1 MSESESGTSPLVL
14 SYSGPTPDDELLG
27 WITDGIVSGVILFRD
42 NAPDEDSVRAAT
54 ERIHAAGSGRVLIM
68 IDEEGGRVRR
78 LPDAA
83 ESMPELR
90 RYADKP
96 LSALADSYRAVA
108 ERLKRL
114 GIDVLLAP
122 VIDVGGFG
130 TEWLDPRT
138 FSDDPERIA
147 EMARVV
153 IPAIQATGVIACAK
167 HFPGLHGV
175 AVDPHT
181 ARATERTAPSEWE
194 NLDAIPFRAAVASG
208 VQSIMVGHQIMMGF
222 DPENPSC
229 LSPIIVSVLLRQ
241 RLGYTG
247 LVMTDDLAMGAI
259 ANYYAIEHVIPM
271 ALRAG
276 CNRTLICNDRDLQR
290 RAVEFWRTH
299 ATS

>member
-1 MSESESGTSPLVL
+1 MSGSESQTSPLVL
-14 SYSGPTPDDELLG
+14 SYRGPMPDDELLG
-27 WITDGIVSGVILFRD
+27 WIGEGLVSGVVLFQE
-42 NAPDEDSVRAAT
+42 NAPDEETVRAAT
-54 ERIHAAGSGRVLIM
+54 DRIHAAGSERVLIM

-78 LPDAA
+78 LPQTS

-90 RYADKP
+90 TYADKP
-96 LSALADSYRAVA
+96 LTELASAYVAVA

-122 VIDVGGFG
+122 VVDVGGFG
-130 TEWLDPRT
+130 TDWLDPRT
-138 FSDDPERIA
+138 FSDDPEHIA

-153 IPAIQATGVIACAK
+153 IPAIQATGVMACAK

-181 ARATERTAPSEWE
+181 ARATERTPPSEWE
-194 NLDAIPFRAAVASG
+194 NLDAIPFRAAVTCG

-259 ANYYAIEHVIPM
+259 AKYHAIERVIPM

-276 CNRTLICNDRDLQR
+276 CNRTLICNDRELQR
-290 RAVEFWRTH
+290 RAVEHWRAH
-299 ATS
+299 ATA